1 MNSKINPKLEVGD
14 RIILIVMSDPY
25 SPVTVGTKGTVKG
38 VGSDPWSVEPIYY
51 VDWDNNRFMN
61 LIGDTDVWV
70 KDDESIIK
78 EEVGA
83 TSTSL
88 SKIMSTIGPIPKTK
102 MSSSNVIKRILRSE
116 GIPFFNL
123 NDGIDLNS
131 TLKRLV
137 DKIRFYEY
145 FISFKRDKDG
155 RGFNFEGLLAGLTG
169 GKPIISQR
177 KEDIKIGEDYYSVKL
192 TQPGERFDLG
202 SLSNGFEAAKI
213 ELIEDGY
220 EIDDLKR
227 PIDLMNMG
235 SEFDEYKILMLKTS
249 FVVGEDPSKSL
260 NWVFSVLNEDDISYC
275 VIDTD
280 SLINRII
287 ENYKSGKG
295 NYTISIPQDKV
306 GGLCNRITFPKVTNK
321 EIKNLHYRKDSSRKD
336 DRISDLFGSYAKNIR
351 FDIIQYIRKN
361 PDLFLKRVIDL
372 YGDRLARIMKEKGLI
387 DLPGQMDES
396 KKDLSDV
403 LRSNDIDPSEMED
416 LLSQLKDEDI
426 NELVIRN
433 LERKFLK
440 SGNPRTNARE
450 YLEILINSIGKRQSS
465 EFEDDDYSVEDEL
478 VYGGEEPEV
487 SSIGRKQFKKELLPL
502 QVELLKLQ
510 EHIKE
515 TGKSIAVV
523 FEGRDTAGKGSTIRT
538 ITKYLDPK
546 YYNVVALGIPT
557 PEERKDW
564 FGRYEKYIEPG
575 KITFF
580 DRSWYNRGIVEPV
593 MGYGEEGEYEEFM
606 NTVNDFEKSLVSKG
620 VDLYKF
626 WLSITPRTQ
635 EKRFDLRKSSP
646 LKYWKFSPNDE
657 KSLEKWDDYT
667 EYKEKVFD
675 LAKGEVPWT
684 VVDTND
690 KRIGSLNLLRH
701 ILKNSDYPDKNEG
714 TIGDTYPESI
724 TTINENFIDD
734 MKPLLPILQS
744 DDGGHIFN
752 FLIAL
757 RDSGIV
763 NMMQS
768 PDFTWSGRDFLEKY
782 LKIQELQDS
791 YQQIEDEDEKE
802 NLLQLAEKSQQVMI
816 SAAFRNLQDK
826 EQELSTNNIN
836 RELRKLGPLA
846 LRYFMMKL

>member
-1 MNSKINPKLEVGD
+1 MNSKINPKLEEGD
-14 RIILIVMSDPY
+14 RVILIVMGDPY
-25 SPVTVGTKGTVKG
+25 SPVTVGTKGTVIGK
-38 VGSDPWSVEPIYY
+38 GSDPWSKEPLYY
-51 VDWDNNRFMN
+51 VEWDNGRTLN
-61 LIGDTDVWV
+61 LVGDEDVWV
-70 KDDESIIK
+70 KEENGEILKESFSGLELNACDTLTNGREFCNKLSKVLSTGRGGANARNIKQYTINIFREIMNNDFPSFGKRITLSGDTDAFTSRKKELVKFYDILDEYGVCEKMKNEVKKDIQNVGGKGLKMIVDDDENYSVLNRIDTHYTVRSYI
-78 EEVGA
+78 
-83 TSTSL
+83 L
-88 SKIMSTIGPIPKTK
+88 TK
-102 MSSSNVIKRILRSE
+102 MILDEELDVDIDSLDTKDVIEQIRQSL
-116 GIPFFNL
+116 FF
-123 NDGIDLNS
+123 
-131 TLKRLV
+131 
-137 DKIRFYEY
+137 
-145 FISFKRDKDG
+145 
-155 RGFNFEGLLAGLTG
+155 TG
-169 GKPIISQR
+169 
-177 KEDIKIGEDYYSVKL
+177 D
-192 TQPGERFDLG
+192 
-202 SLSNGFEAAKI
+202 
-213 ELIEDGY
+213 
-220 EIDDLKR
+220 
-227 PIDLMNMG
+227 
-235 SEFDEYKILMLKTS
+235 KTS
-249 FVVGEDPSKSL
+249 FDRDTLNYLDRVINDLLSNEETNSVIMNDLERTRSVGNTVESEAVQAFKDSGYEVVDFTNDFGFVDHFGIDMVVIKDGNLRPVQVSSKQKE
-260 NWVFSVLNEDDISYC
+260 NPQFFKYQDNDCNCMAVYKGRNGRWRV
-275 VIDTD
+275 DTLL
-280 SLINRII
+280 SENKEGLIN
-287 ENYKSGKG
+287 
-295 NYTISIPQDKV
+295 
-306 GGLCNRITFPKVTNK
+306 
-321 EIKNLHYRKDSSRKD
+321 
-336 DRISDLFGSYAKNIR
+336 
-351 FDIIQYIRKN
+351 
-361 PDLFLKRVIDL
+361 
-372 YGDRLARIMKEKGLI
+372 
-387 DLPGQMDES
+387 
-396 KKDLSDV
+396 V
-403 LRSNDIDPSEMED
+403 LRSNDIDPSEMQD
-416 LLSQLKDEDI
+416 LLTQLSDEQVSD
-426 NELVIRN
+426 LTVRN

-450 YLEILINSIGKRQSS
+450 YLEKLVNSVKNREETS
-465 EFEDDDYSVEDEL
+465 FEDDDYDVEDEL
-478 VYGGEEPEV
+478 VYGGEEPEK
-487 SSIGRKQFKKELLPL
+487 SAIGKKAFRKELLPL

-515 TGKSIAVV
+515 SGKSIAVV

-546 YYNVVALGIPT
+546 YFNVVALGIPT

-626 WLSITPRTQ
+626 WLSITPKTQ